1 MSYQMTTT
9 EIRIEGCLKNIEKT
23 QKTLERHQ
31 ARLAKKVAECQK
43 VGIDNPDTYKRTEST
58 TDSQYWAMCDYHDAL
73 DSVNTNLKK
82 LQELR
87 TKLEGYRAKKAEED
101 KKNDVPMVPAVEE
114 FLKNWRTQ
122 ADKYYRNQV
131 QLIQNWKA
139 DYKVYYTQQMKEL
152 EDKFGYRVH
161 CFDKEVE
168 AEKKARNVNWDYK
181 DKTLRKLFTQDCLML
196 ANLNSGEFESKL
208 NDMLDSE
215 VASKRVDLYHRCSA
229 VVGIIT
235 DATGLESGKNGSIN
249 GVVVGEDGKAEVET
263 ILAGGYNIQC
273 LHYRVLV
280 KPLK

>member
-1 MSYQMTTT
+1 MTTT
-9 EIRIEGCLKNIEKT
+9 EIRIDGCLRNIEKT

-31 ARLAKKVAECQK
+31 SRLAKKITECQK
-43 VGIDNPDTYKRTEST
+43 VGISSPQSYERSDST
-58 TDSQYWAMCDYHDAL
+58 TDKQYWAMCDYHDAQ
-73 DSVNTNLKK
+73 DAVNNTTKK

-101 KKNDVPMVPAVEE
+101 KKNNVPMVPAVEE
-114 FLKNWRTQ
+114 FLKNWKAQ
-122 ADKYYRNQV
+122 ADEYYRNQV
-131 QLIQNWKA
+131 QLIHKWKA
-139 DYKVYYTQQMKEL
+139 DYKTHYDQQMQEL
-152 EDKFGYRVH
+152 EAKFGYRVH

-181 DKTLRKLFTQDCLML
+181 DKTLKQMFTQDCLML
-196 ANLNSGEFESKL
+196 ANLKPEEFDLKL

-215 VASKRVDLYHRCSA
+215 VDSKRVDLYHRCSA
-229 VVGIIT
+229 VVGVIT
-235 DATGLESGKNGSIN
+235 DATGLKSGKNGSIN
-249 GVVVGEDGKAEVET
+249 GIVIGEDGKAEVET

>member
-131 QLIQNWKA
+131 QLIRNWKA
-139 DYKVYYTQQMKEL
+139 DYKVY
-152 EDKFGYRVH
+152 
-161 CFDKEVE
+161 
-168 AEKKARNVNWDYK
+168 
-181 DKTLRKLFTQDCLML
+181 
-196 ANLNSGEFESKL
+196 
-208 NDMLDSE
+208 
-215 VASKRVDLYHRCSA
+215 
-229 VVGIIT
+229 
-235 DATGLESGKNGSIN
+235 
-249 GVVVGEDGKAEVET
+249 
-263 ILAGGYNIQC
+263 
-273 LHYRVLV
+273 
-280 KPLK
+280 